1 MRVVLTGVT
10 IDGYDIVEIFRKERQ
25 YVTLRQ
31 VVDALPLNLT
41 ATQKDTLTAE
51 AVAALTEQRRSR

>member
-10 IDGYDIVEIFRKERQ
+10 IDGYDIVEIFRKEKQ

-31 VVDALPLNLT
+31 VVEALPLNLS
-41 ATQKDTLTAE
+41 ATQKNELTAE
-51 AVAALTEQRRSR
+51 AVAALTEQRRAR